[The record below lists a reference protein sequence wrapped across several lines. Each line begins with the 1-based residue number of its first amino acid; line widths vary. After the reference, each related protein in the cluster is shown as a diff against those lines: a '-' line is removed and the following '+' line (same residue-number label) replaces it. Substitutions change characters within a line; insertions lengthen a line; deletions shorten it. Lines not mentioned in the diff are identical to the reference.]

1 VFHQTHA
8 KATDSSQQGVMLNAL
23 TIDVE
28 DYFQVSG
35 FEAVVR
41 YETWD
46 RYESRVERNT
56 HRILDI
62 LGEYETKATF
72 FVLGWLADRYPKL
85 VMEIDQCGHEVACH
99 GYSHRL
105 IYNQTQSEF
114 REETRRAKSGLE
126 EIIRKPVLGYRAAS
140 YSITSKSLWA
150 LDILAEEGFQYD
162 SSIFPVWHDRYG
174 IPGSQR
180 FPYRLTLNGQLTM
193 AEFPL
198 TTFNL
203 GPAAIPIAGGGYL
216 RLLPSWFV
224 RWAILRMHE
233 REQQPASIYLHPW
246 ELDPEQPRVN
256 GSRMSRFRHYLNL
269 HTMEGKLRA
278 LLSVFRFAP
287 MRDVLI
293 MRGLLDEPRRETAGA
308 VPVRR

>member
-1 VFHQTHA
+1 
-8 KATDSSQQGVMLNAL
+8 MLNAL
-23 TIDVE
+23 TVDVE

-35 FEAVVR
+35 FESVVR

-56 HRILDI
+56 YRILDI
-62 LGEYETKATF
+62 LEESETKATF

-85 VMEIDQCGHEVACH
+85 VMEIEQRGHEVACH

-105 IYNQTQSEF
+105 IYNQTKSEF

-140 YSITSKSLWA
+140 YSITAKSLWA

-174 IPGSQR
+174 IPGSRR

-198 TTFNL
+198 TTFHL
-203 GPAAIPIAGGGYL
+203 GPVDIPIAGGGYL
-216 RLLPSWFV
+216 RLLPIWFV
-224 RWAILRMHE
+224 RWAIQRMQA
-233 REQQPASIYLHPW
+233 REQEPASIYLHPW

-256 GSRMSRFRHYLNL
+256 GSRIARFRHYLNL

-293 MRGLLDEPRRETAGA
+293 SRGLLPSPLSEEMRTVPDDREG
-308 VPVRR
+308 